1 MDSERIE
8 RYIVDRRFDG
18 VELRMRQARNS
29 LGVAAVAGGAVY
41 LTWWFGPYGPRPGRF
56 EGWFY
61 WIWSGLIAVFGILGL
76 IGAMVREDWII
87 TQSEIVLT
95 SSFATWQNSP
105 RRVPRA
111 GPLGIRVE
119 HRPGKGE
126 GSIFPWTV
134 HFLDEQRN
142 VCGLKLELQ
151 RSRSVDRL
159 LEALRAVFPL
169 DVDDPAASRRPAR

>member
-1 MDSERIE
+1 
-8 RYIVDRRFDG
+8 
-18 VELRMRQARNS
+18 MRQARNS
-29 LGVAAVAGGAVY
+29 LGVTAVAWGAAY
-41 LTWWFGPYGPRPGRF
+41 LTWWFGPYGPHSGRVD
-56 EGWFY
+56 GSAY
-61 WIWSGLIAVFGILGL
+61 WIWSGGLAVFGVLGL
-76 IGAMVREDWII
+76 IGAMIREDWII
-87 TQSEIVLT
+87 TESEIVLT

-105 RRVPRA
+105 RRVPRS

-134 HFLDEQRN
+134 HFRDEQRN

-159 LEALRAVFPL
+159 LEALRAVFAL